1 MENVYYTLC
10 TSLYV
15 IITSTYNPEGGGLS
29 AMPMLNRGGGKIW
42 AKEKKVSRQRTTL
55 ESGLTTNVNM

>member
-1 MENVYYTLC
+1 MYIFICYHYIYIQ
-10 TSLYV
+10 S
-15 IITSTYNPEGGGLS
+15 GRGGLS

>member
-1 MENVYYTLC
+1 
-10 TSLYV
+10 
-15 IITSTYNPEGGGLS
+15 
-29 AMPMLNRGGGKIW
+29 MPMLNRGGGKIW